1 MRSLVKRIELVAN
14 LAIIVVAIILG
25 VVLVKTYRRSSAA
38 QTTATAAV
46 RPGTKLGCTPFVR
59 QKVKTLPQP
68 VEKTSCLRLDRC

>member
-46 RPGTKLGCTPFVR
+46 RPGTNSFLGFTPN
-59 QKVKTLPQP
+59 
-68 VEKTSCLRLDRC
+68 SRCQVSTGKRMDEHW